1 MDEKE
6 LKEIEEMQNDIVK
19 SVSYD
24 EWSSR
29 EYGQPVIDF
38 YETAENM
45 HKLCY
50 RKTPEGAVVLT
61 KAEHDKFRQ
70 HWHKEYRDGVDFGRK
85 ETAKEILG
93 KLLSV
98 VQDKRNKLAITTR
111 DPSIGGQC
119 KAYADMET
127 TLREIALDISVE
139 VEA

>member
-1 MDEKE
+1 
-6 LKEIEEMQNDIVK
+6 MQNDIVK

-29 EYGQPVIDF
+29 EYGQDVIDF
-38 YETAENM
+38 YETAVNL

-50 RKTPEGAVVLT
+50 RKVTDGAVVIS
-61 KAEHDKFRQ
+61 
-70 HWHKEYRDGVDFGRK
+70 KEEYDDLKRRPSTREWVDTCRGRIEQARK
-85 ETAKEILG
+85 ETAKEILS

-139 VEA
+139 VEE